1 MRWIPKKGL
10 EMRGEKS
17 SVNFTTA
24 RFAPLFFARKAIQ
37 RQAKFIPPFRQKATR
52 HNNVV
57 LSFRVER
64 CDGGKISVV
73 FLVTLVSAQ
82 RLNSRW
88 KLQSREMDNGELRWM
103 LIQQFACWH
112 RHWSAARDKVSSA
125 RDAPLLSIHWTVATR
140 WVIVAIFWY
149 PSSGALSSFWVTTV
163 EGGERE
169 IERSGVIW

>member
-1 MRWIPKKGL
+1 MNGFALLTLAHCALNTEEGTRD
-10 EMRGEKS
+10 ERREKFCKLYNGTFCS
-17 SVNFTTA
+17 A
-24 RFAPLFFARKAIQ
+24 FFARKAIQ

-52 HNNVV
+52 HNNIV

-112 RHWSAARDKVSSA
+112 RHWSAARDEVSSA
-125 RDAPLLSIHWTVATR
+125 RDSPLLSIH
-140 WVIVAIFWY
+140 
-149 PSSGALSSFWVTTV
+149 
-163 EGGERE
+163 
-169 IERSGVIW
+169 